1 MHREMHREMHRV
13 RTEPG
18 EGMTVELE
26 PDDTAP
32 SGPPTVSLSR
42 QQLDILEFERR
53 WWRRPDAKE
62 RAIRGAF
69 DVSAARYYQML
80 NAVIDSPLAVVHDP
94 MLVKRLQRLR
104 DARAAARSDGT
115 NLRRESGS
123 GSGC

>member
-1 MHREMHREMHRV
+1 
-13 RTEPG
+13 
-18 EGMTVELE
+18 MTVELE
-26 PDDTAP
+26 PDDAAP
-32 SGPPTVSLSR
+32 SGPSPASLSR
-42 QQLDILEFERR
+42 QQLDILDFERR

-62 RAIRGAF
+62 QAIRGEF

-80 NAVIDSPLAVVHDP
+80 NAVIDSPIAVVHDP

-104 DARAAARSDGT
+104 DARVAARSDGT